1 MRPALGVMSPMAN
14 LISVVFPAPLGP
26 TNSVG
31 GPASIAKLTPDT
43 MDRPPAANAT
53 FSKVMGNVV
62 GRSRISSSR
71 MMLGP
76 VAQSPGQ
83 RIDCENDANQHGAEG
98 DRQGQVPFGRFE
110 RDGRGHDAC
119 KTVDVAADDHDR
131 TDFCRGPAKAGQCNG
146 YERKAR
152 IPKQHL

>member
-1 MRPALGVMSPMAN
+1 MRPALGLRSPMAN

-26 TNSVG
+26 TNTVG

-43 MDRPPAANAT
+43 MGRPPAINAT

-62 GRSRISSSR
+62 GRSRISSC

-83 RIDCENDANQHGAEG
+83 RVDRENDANQHGAEA
-98 DRQGQVPFGRFE
+98 DRQRQVPFGRFE
-110 RDGRGHDAC
+110 CDGRGHDARE
-119 KTVDVAADDHDR
+119 TIDVAADDHNR
-131 TDFCRGPAKAGQCNG
+131 TDFCRGSAEAGERNG
-146 YERKAR
+146 YE
-152 IPKQHL
+152 